1 MQEVYYVIANQ
12 NMEYF
17 SYDNWTGGYPY
28 FGKYVESA
36 EHFCSEEKAN
46 EFLLHS
52 NYTTNQFH
60 DTFAKCSVKKVTIT
74 ETVSVT

>member
-17 SYDNWTGGYPY
+17 SYDNWTGGYPF

-46 EFLLHS
+46 EFLKNS
-52 NYTTNQFH
+52 QYTKMFS
-60 DTFAKCSVKKVTIT
+60 DTFKDCFVRKVTTIQNV
-74 ETVSVT
+74 ETV